1 MQRLLCLGLVFVLLK
16 SKDTFNEFKHP
27 QLHVLQEQPNT
38 DCREVAVSHFFVF
51 QHPLEEPLQM
61 GLSRL
66 QSLTTPGKVG
76 YVRSPLS
83 RNTHKVT
90 HYCSVMGGGGFSTE
104 EVRWQFRGTAEVPL
118 SKVQNPQLPV
128 RGSLLTD
135 TSLSLSLNDGTCMC
149 SVCNSIMCKLASFFF
164 LHWM

>member
-1 MQRLLCLGLVFVLLK
+1 MQRLLCLGLVIVLLK

-27 QLHVLQEQPNT
+27 QLHVLQKQPNT

-83 RNTHKVT
+83 RNTQSYTLLLCHVLQSGAFLVWAAFEDQKRKRSDDSSGALPRYPWARRRT
-90 HYCSVMGGGGFSTE
+90 PSCPG
-104 EVRWQFRGTAEVPL
+104 
-118 SKVQNPQLPV
+118 QLT
-128 RGSLLTD
+128 RRH
-135 TSLSLSLNDGTCMC
+135 TSLSLRRHVYVSNENGL
-149 SVCNSIMCKLASFFF
+149 F
-164 LHWM
+164 